1 MILTLLNI
9 VGDKMF
15 ENSKWI
21 KIVYEAYDSDS
32 QFPNE
37 EKSILFRRNF
47 HLKNSIEKV
56 ILSICALGF
65 GECFV
70 NGERITDNLLTTPY
84 TQYDKKV
91 IYQTYDI
98 TDFVRPGENAIGV
111 HVGNGYYNDNLPTWK
126 DNVASWK
133 HTPKLIAEIR
143 AEYIDMSEDVIVTD
157 ESWKSNFGPCVFNHV
172 RQGEIYD
179 ASFRNDGYSLCDFDD
194 TSWKNSSIT
203 FSPGGELSG
212 EDTVPVRVVE
222 TISPVGYK
230 DGVYDF
236 GVNISGRIK
245 VKMRGE
251 KGRKV
256 TFGYYEIVDDDNI
269 DSSNNMY
276 LVKYNMPVL
285 NKNIVI
291 CSGEED
297 EYAPVFCYHGF
308 RYVRVD
314 NAPADME
321 IVAEFICSDLEMIGS
336 FECSDKMLEKIHSA
350 SVRSTRSNFVGFPT
364 DCPHRE
370 QNGWTGDALCSLD
383 QSLMN
388 FEMTTAYKKWLGDF
402 KVAQRPSGQ
411 LPGIVPTAGFG
422 YNWGSGPAWDSCI
435 ILIPYKHYLH
445 TKSTELIEY
454 MWDAMEK
461 YMGYIQSMSDNYLVN
476 FGLGDWCPVR
486 PEHMCPTII
495 TDTAFFYADSVAME
509 KMAKLTG
516 RDYSCWGELAKN
528 IRNEWNSKFAKDD
541 TYHSYQTFFAC
552 GIYNGLFDD
561 DKKEEYASKL
571 AKLVEDNDYHIDCGI
586 LGTKWIFS
594 ALSEHGY
601 EEVLYKMVTN
611 PSFPSY
617 ANWIINGMTTLCER
631 WDMSFSQN
639 HHMFS
644 EVDNWFYRYLGGIK
658 FTDDGLVISPVY
670 LKDVEYVKVTHR
682 GITVERKG
690 KDVKVKLSQCAQIKI
705 GTHNEKVCPGEYLFK
720 L

>member
-21 KIVYEAYDSDS
+21 KIAYEEYDFDS

-56 ILSICALGF
+56 ILNICALGL

-143 AEYIDMSEDVIVTD
+143 TEYIDMSEDVIVTD

-194 TSWKNSSIT
+194 TFWKNSSIT

-454 MWDAMEK
+454 MWEAMEK

-495 TDTAFFYADSVAME
+495 TDTAFFYADSVAMA

-516 RDYSCWGELAKN
+516 RDYSCWEELAKN

-617 ANWIINGMTTLCER
+617 AHWIINGMTTLCER

-670 LKDVEYVKVTHR
+670 LKDVEHVKVTHR